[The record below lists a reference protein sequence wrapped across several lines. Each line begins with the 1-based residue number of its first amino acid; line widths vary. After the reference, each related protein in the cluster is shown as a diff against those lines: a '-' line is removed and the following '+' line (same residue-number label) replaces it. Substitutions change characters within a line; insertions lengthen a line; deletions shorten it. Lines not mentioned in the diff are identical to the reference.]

1 MIRLLSLGAL
11 CKNVA
16 VMKYKI
22 IFTLVMV
29 IGSPFGVSLLAQEPV
44 PATPVIPAASTE
56 AAKTDPKTAEVVADK
71 AAPTAKAQIEAATKA
86 YDKKSKAFRLKFRA
100 ELDRTK
106 RRALYSSQPSATST
120 VDLILKLAKENPK
133 AEGIEDGLVW
143 SMMRSSSEQGKEAG
157 DLLLPHFKDSEVIG
171 QLASMYSN
179 MWKGGEDGLRQIIA
193 KAGSEEVRQGA
204 TYLLASKLIKKDT
217 KSEGLAMMMNLQKS
231 PELAKTNPK
240 LFKNIK
246 RDLFIAENLSVGCTA
261 PDIVGTDHEGKEFKL
276 SDFKGKVVLLDFW
289 GFW

>member
-1 MIRLLSLGAL
+1 
-11 CKNVA
+11 
-16 VMKYKI
+16 MKATI
-22 IFTLVMV
+22 IPTLIMV
-29 IGSPFGVSLLAQEPV
+29 IGSSFEASLLAQESA
-44 PATPVIPAASTE
+44 PATPITPAASTE
-56 AAKTDPKTAEVVADK
+56 AATSDTKTAETGTAK
-71 AAPTAKAQIEAATKA
+71 AEPTAKSQIEAATKA
-86 YDKKSKAFRLKFRA
+86 YNKKSNAFRLKFRA

-106 RRALYSSQPSATST
+106 RQALYKNQPRATST
-120 VDLILKLAKENPK
+120 VDMILKLAKENPK

-143 SMMRSSSEQGKEAG
+143 CIMRSSPKQGKEAG
-157 DLLLPHFKDSEVIG
+157 DLLLTHFKDSEVIG

-179 MWKGGEDGLRQIIA
+179 MWKGGEDGLRQIMA

-204 TYLLASKLIKKDT
+204 AYLLASKLIKKDT
-217 KSEGLAMMMNLQKS
+217 KSEGLAIMMKLQKS
-231 PELAKTNPK
+231 PELAETNPK

-246 RDLFIAENLSVGCTA
+246 RELFIAENLSVGCTA